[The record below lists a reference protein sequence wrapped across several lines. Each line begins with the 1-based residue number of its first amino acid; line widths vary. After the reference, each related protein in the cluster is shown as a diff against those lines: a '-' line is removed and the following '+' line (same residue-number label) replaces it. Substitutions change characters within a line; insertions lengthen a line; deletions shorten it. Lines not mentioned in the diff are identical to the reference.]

1 MANGGSK
8 AAYGCRYPA
17 SDPSAS
23 STSWGPMLDVNNGN
37 ETIYLFLGLNNAVS
51 LN

>member
-1 MANGGSK
+1 MANGSAK

-17 SDPSAS
+17 SSPSDT
-23 STSWGPMLDVNNGN
+23 STNWGPMLDINNGN
-37 ETIYLFLGLNNAVS
+37 DTIYLFLGLKNTVS